1 MFQFSG
7 FPSVQLCIYCTVREY
22 CSRGLPHSEICGSM
36 AICASPQLI
45 AAYHVLLRLP
55 VTRHSPCA
63 LLSLTFCL
71 FCVFL
76 TNTAKNTY
84 IVFSFQRCGA
94 LLRSILLFFAIAL
107 LFARR
112 TQVRLSLQK
121 NDSLLKN
128 LAEDEIHDTL
138 YRYLGPYNYSLD
150 LFT

>member
-1 MFQFSG
+1 MLF
-7 FPSVQLCIYCTVREY
+7 
-22 CSRGLPHSEICGSM
+22 
-36 AICASPQLI
+36 
-45 AAYHVLLRLP
+45 
-55 VTRHSPCA
+55 
-63 LLSLTFCL
+63 LSLTFCL

-94 LLRSILLFFAIAL
+94 LLRSILLFFAIVL

-138 YRYLGPYNYSLD
+138 YHYLGPYNYSLD